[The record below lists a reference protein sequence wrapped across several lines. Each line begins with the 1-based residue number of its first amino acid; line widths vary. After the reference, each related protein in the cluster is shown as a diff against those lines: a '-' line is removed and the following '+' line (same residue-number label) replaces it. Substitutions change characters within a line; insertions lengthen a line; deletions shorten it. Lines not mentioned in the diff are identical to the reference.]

1 MSIKP
6 VQISLR
12 QVAERAGVS
21 DATVSR
27 VLNNVNVRIA
37 TETRQR
43 ITRIASE
50 MGYQP
55 NRAAR
60 ALATGRTQTL
70 AFWSA
75 NLRTP
80 YYTQL
85 IGYTRQETIKHDYDL
100 MISAAQVKPDGSL
113 DTSKLM
119 SWPVDGVM
127 TVDLPRGV
135 IPGLSESLLWGKPF
149 VNIGGYVNTEADYVK
164 LDFSTQAYG
173 AAQHLI
179 DVGCKRVA
187 YLVPDWFSWYRE
199 IDDERLRG
207 YEAAMANAGRT
218 PEFILTLDEAR
229 PNVAEALKP
238 YILKNGLPD
247 GIFCFN
253 DDMAIGAYRALRDLG
268 LRIPEDVAIVGCN
281 GIEDTEYFDPP
292 ITTIVQPVQEMCALA
307 WKFLERRIQNPS
319 IPLQQ
324 VSLEA
329 RFRIRGSSA
338 R

>member
-1 MSIKP
+1 
-6 VQISLR
+6 
-12 QVAERAGVS
+12 VAERAGVS

-37 TETRQR
+37 PETRQR
-43 ITRIASE
+43 ITRIAKE

-75 NLRTP
+75 NLRTQ

-85 IGYTRQETIKHDYDL
+85 ISYTREEIVKHDYDI
-100 MISAAQVKPDGSL
+100 MISAAQTSPDGSSL

-119 SWPVDGVM
+119 SWPVDGVI
-127 TVDLPRGV
+127 TVDLPRGT
-135 IPGLSESLLWGKPF
+135 IPGLSGSLLWGKPF
-149 VNIGGYVNTEADYVK
+149 INIGAYVNTEADYVR
-164 LDFSTQAYG
+164 LDFSAQAYA

-187 YLVPDWFSWYRE
+187 YLVPDWFEWFRA
-199 IDDERLRG
+199 IDDERLVG
-207 YEAAMANAGRT
+207 YETAMANACRKT
-218 PEFILTLDEAR
+218 EFILTPNEAR
-229 PNVAEALKP
+229 SSIAGVLKP
-238 YILKNGLPD
+238 YILKHGVPD
-247 GIFCFN
+247 GLFCFN
-253 DDMAIGAYRALRDLG
+253 DDMAIGAYRALRDLD
-268 LRIPEDVAIVGCN
+268 LRIPQDVAIVGCD
-281 GIEDTEYFDPP
+281 GIEDTEYLDPP
-292 ITTIVQPVQEMCALA
+292 ITTIVPPLEEMCATA
-307 WKFLERRIQNPS
+307 WSLLEKRIQDHS

-329 RFRIRGSSA
+329 RFRIRGSST

>member
-1 MSIKP
+1 MKP
-6 VQISLR
+6 VPISLR

-27 VLNNVNVRIA
+27 VLNNANVRIA

-43 ITRIASE
+43 ITRIAKE

-55 NRAAR
+55 NRAAQ

-70 AFWSA
+70 AFWAA
-75 NLRTP
+75 NLRTT
-80 YYTQL
+80 YYTEL

-100 MISAAQVKPDGSL
+100 MISAAQIAADGSL

-119 SWPVDGVM
+119 AWPVDGVL
-127 TVDLPRGV
+127 TVDLPRGT
-135 IPGLSESLLWGKPF
+135 IPGLAGSLLWGKPF
-149 VNIGGYVNTEADYVK
+149 VNMGGYVNTEADYVR
-164 LDFSTQAYG
+164 LDFSAQALA

-187 YLVPDWFSWYRE
+187 YLVPDWFDWYRD

-207 YEAAMANAGRT
+207 YETAIRNAGRD
-218 PEFILTLDEAR
+218 PEFILTHTEAR
-229 PNVAEALKP
+229 GDVADILKS
-238 YILKNGLPD
+238 YILKHGLPD
-247 GIFCFN
+247 GLFCFN

-268 LRIPEDVAIVGCN
+268 LRIPEDVALVGCN

-292 ITTIVQPVQEMCALA
+292 ITTIVQPLAEMCAMA
-307 WKFLERRIQNPS
+307 WCLLEKRIQNPS

-324 VSLEA
+324 VTIEA
-329 RFRIRGSSA
+329 RFRIRGSSL

>member
-1 MSIKP
+1 MKP
-6 VQISLR
+6 VPISLR

-27 VLNNVNVRIA
+27 VLNNANVRIA

-43 ITRIASE
+43 ITRIAKE

-55 NRAAR
+55 NRAAQ

-70 AFWSA
+70 AFWAA

-80 YYTQL
+80 YYTEL
-85 IGYTRQETIKHDYDL
+85 IGYTRQETIKHGYDL
-100 MISAAQVKPDGSL
+100 MISAAQVAADGSL

-119 SWPVDGVM
+119 AWPVDGVL
-127 TVDLPRGV
+127 TVDLPRGE
-135 IPGLSESLLWGKPF
+135 IPGLAGSLLWGKPF
-149 VNIGGYVNTEADYVK
+149 VNMGGYVHTNADYVR
-164 LDFSTQAYG
+164 LDFSSQAFT

-187 YLVPDWFSWYRE
+187 YLVPDWFGWYRE

-207 YEAAMANAGRT
+207 YETAMANAGRPT
-218 PEFILTLDEAR
+218 EFILTVDEAR
-229 PNVAEALKP
+229 SNVAGVLKS

-247 GIFCFN
+247 GLFCFN

-268 LRIPEDVAIVGCN
+268 LRIPDDVALVGCN

-292 ITTIVQPVQEMCALA
+292 ITTIVQPVDEMCAVA
-307 WKFLERRIQNPS
+307 WTLLEKRIQDPS

-324 VSLEA
+324 VTLQA
-329 RFRIRGSSA
+329 RFRIRGSSI